1 MGSFLFRDHRGVRG
15 VHRDLCLNYHARCL
29 LLQELV

>member
-15 VHRDLCLNYHARCL
+15 VRLYLCPHLRGHF
-29 LLQELV
+29 LQELQ